1 MSTAKKRKRDAEE
14 SLLLNKALS
23 VMASVPAVSAVKEED
38 DDHVF
43 GHFIAS
49 ELRSIDNMDLKRLVK
64 WKIQSAIYFAT
75 SSQSVVPQLSQPQ
88 PTGSVINLPSYP
100 SLSLSS
106 IGNQSSGPTGSYVSS
121 NNSSFT
127 HDLLMH

>member
-1 MSTAKKRKRDAEE
+1 ME
-14 SLLLNKALS
+14 
-23 VMASVPAVSAVKEED
+23 SVPAVSAVKEEED

-43 GHFIAS
+43 GRFIAS

-64 WKIQSAIYFAT
+64 WKIQSTIYFAT
-75 SSQSVVPQLSQPQ
+75 SSQSAVPQLISQPQ

-100 SLSLSS
+100 SPSLSS
-106 IGNQSSGPTGSYVSS
+106 IGNQSSGPVSPTGSYVSS

-127 HDLLMH
+127 HDILMH

>member
-1 MSTAKKRKRDAEE
+1 MRKRDAEE
-14 SLLLNKALS
+14 SLLLNKASS

-43 GHFIAS
+43 GRFIAS

-64 WKIQSAIYFAT
+64 WIIQSTIYFAT
-75 SSQSVVPQLSQPQ
+75 SSQSVVPQLTQPQ

-100 SLSLSS
+100 SPSLSS
-106 IGNQSSGPTGSYVSS
+106 IGNQSSGPVSPTGSYVSS

-127 HDLLMH
+127 HDILMH